1 MNQKILVLNSVTAS
15 GADCVPS
22 ADGTIYITG
31 LDAGSS
37 FTLPFKTSWV
47 KDFSI
52 TTGAADTPAVWTSST
67 TATASTLYQI
77 RIDGTN
83 KLTKQPD
90 SWLSPA
96 YTSAATT
103 SKTAINTV
111 FNNWVNSLGDDF
123 PATSALTGAD
133 PNKEFVITADTSY
146 PEFTVTNVGVGLT
159 GVTETTPGVAS
170 SGVGADIIEV
180 GQYTS
185 DDVVSSNIYTTVE
198 IDFVGDVFTG
208 NQDSL
213 TQSKLILYVNQG
225 DADYPTLV
233 GYSSTLGIGYGTLAS
248 VLYNNRIATY
258 SAVGDT
264 VAVSS
269 LVATRGGG
277 SFFTENIKGGDLFV
291 INTGSSA
298 VPALIDVPYTDG
310 ATAAN
315 LIFTKATVTGA
326 DIAAAAALLVKF
338 TNLPA

>member
-22 ADGTIYITG
+22 SDGTIYITG

-90 SWLSPA
+90 SWLSPS
-96 YTSAATT
+96 YTSASST

-111 FNNWVNSLGDDF
+111 FVNWVNSLGDDF
-123 PATSALTGAD
+123 PATAALVAT
-133 PNKEFVITADTSY
+133 EFVITADTSY
-146 PEFTVTNVGVGLT
+146 PEFTVTNVGTGLT
-159 GVTETTPGVAS
+159 GVTETTTGVAS

-185 DDVVSSNIYTTVE
+185 DDVVSSNVYTTVE

-225 DADYPTLV
+225 DTDYPTLV
-233 GYSSTLGIGYGTLAS
+233 GYNSTLGIGYGTLAS

-264 VAVSS
+264 VAVAS

-291 INTGSSA
+291 INTGASA

-315 LIFTKATVTGA
+315 LIFDKATVTGA